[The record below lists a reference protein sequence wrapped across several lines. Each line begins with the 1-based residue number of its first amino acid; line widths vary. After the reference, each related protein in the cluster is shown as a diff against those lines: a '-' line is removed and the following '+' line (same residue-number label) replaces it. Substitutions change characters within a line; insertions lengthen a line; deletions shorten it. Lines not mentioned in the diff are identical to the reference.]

1 MPKSMGG
8 STCWDSASP
17 SNPGRSTVD
26 GKKTE
31 NSLDKNPPMVSNI
44 HMKKEE
50 KIVKKPLTE
59 EEVQDTIQEYREAV
73 ELIRTRGLNANV
85 YGVPS
90 TRRRDRR

>member
-1 MPKSMGG
+1 VITREPI
-8 STCWDSASP
+8 P
-17 SNPGRSTVD
+17 SNAGRSTVD

-44 HMKKEE
+44 HMKKVE
-50 KIVKKPLTE
+50 KNTEKKPLTAE
-59 EEVQDTIQEYREAV
+59 EIQDTIQEYREAV

-90 TRRRDRR
+90 TRRRNRR